1 MNKEKRLEIGK
12 LLYDGKMT
20 NKEAVGQF
28 HISYAT
34 ARNYMREYRDEN
46 GLPPPTNVSVYSK
59 HQVEMRVI
67 GTEED
72 AQKIREIIEKEYE
85 VYYESEPYDCK
96 GNSKNQRWYFKM
108 TEREGKL

>member
-20 NKEAVGQF
+20 SREAVGQF

-46 GLPPPTNVSVYSK
+46 NLPPPTNVSVYSK

-67 GTEED
+67 GTRED
-72 AQKIREIIEKEYE
+72 AERVKKLIEKEYE
-85 VYYESEPYDCK
+85 VYYESGPYECRGKTSDR
-96 GNSKNQRWYFKM
+96 RWYFKM
-108 TEREGKL
+108 MERS

>member
-20 NKEAVGQF
+20 SREAVGQF

-46 GLPPPTNVSVYSK
+46 NLPPPTNISVYSK

-72 AQKIREIIEKEYE
+72 AQKIRSIIEKEYE
-85 VYYESEPYDCK
+85 VYFESGDMIAKKTAKIK
-96 GNSKNQRWYFKM
+96 GG
-108 TEREGKL
+108 TL

>member
-20 NKEAVGQF
+20 SREAVGQF

-46 GLPPPTNVSVYSK
+46 NLPPPTNISVYSK

-72 AQKIREIIEKEYE
+72 AKRLEA
-85 VYYESEPYDCK
+85 
-96 GNSKNQRWYFKM
+96 
-108 TEREGKL
+108 L